1 MTQEASRLLVV
12 DDDSMNRDLMVRRLS
27 KRGYDA
33 SDADGGQNALDWI
46 QSHNVDLVLLDVEMP
61 GMSGLE
67 VLSALRQTYTPA
79 QLPIIMV
86 TGKSGSED
94 VVTALAAGANDYVTK
109 PVDFAVALARIQ
121 TQLSRKQAEDALRE
135 SEERYALAARGANDG
150 LWDWDLTKGK
160 TYFSSRWK
168 SMLGWSENEICD
180 DPDEWFRR
188 IHPDDVDRVR
198 SDINAHLEEQTPHY
212 EDEYRILHRDG
223 NYLWMLGRGIAVR
236 NKVGKATRIAG
247 SQTDITRG
255 KVIDVLTGLPNR
267 VLFMDRLGRSFER
280 ARRLKDKTLALIFL
294 DLDGFKLINDS
305 FGHLMGDQLL
315 VAIANRLEATVRSS
329 DSIARF
335 GRNHTIARLGGDEF
349 TILLEG
355 ISSTQ
360 DATRVAE
367 RIASELSAPFALGGQ
382 KLFPTASMGIALYN
396 ASYQNP
402 EELLRDADTAMYS
415 AKALGKKRYEVFDSA
430 MRAHAISRLQLETEL
445 RVALERNEFEVYY
458 QALVSLD
465 TERIQGFEALMR
477 WNHPT
482 RGLVSPGEFIPVA
495 EETGLI
501 VPMGQWILETA
512 CRQAR
517 LWQARFGDGTPLS
530 ISVNLSP
537 QHFLQPALLQQCR
550 DIMRDMELPQG
561 SLVLEVTESAMMTD
575 PDTAIEL
582 MRQLK
587 SLRIQ
592 IALDDFGTGYSSLS
606 YLHRFPLDCLK
617 IDRSFV
623 ARIMEDDEIV
633 RTIIALGRN
642 LGLRLV
648 AEGVETVEQAEKLRD
663 LACGFAQGYYFCVP
677 ISAPEATDLLAAKYH
692 RSIQA
697 SAPRKA
703 GIENYATSMA
713 AGLFQG
719 GMSESQPLIAKI

>member
-1 MTQEASRLLVV
+1 
-12 DDDSMNRDLMVRRLS
+12 MNRDLMVRRLS
-27 KRGYDA
+27 KRGYRT
-33 SDADGGQNALDWI
+33 SDADGGRNALEWI
-46 QSHNVDLVLLDVEMP
+46 QSNSVDLVLLDVEMP

-67 VLSALRQTYTPA
+67 VLTALRQTYTPA

-94 VVTALAAGANDYVTK
+94 VVAALAAGANDYVTK

-121 TQLSRKQAEDALRE
+121 TQLSRKLAEDALRE

-150 LWDWDLTKGK
+150 LWDWDLVKGK
-160 TYFSSRWK
+160 TYFSPRWK
-168 SMLGWSENEICD
+168 SMLGWAEDEICD
-180 DPDEWFRR
+180 DPDEWLRR

-198 SDINAHLEEQTPHY
+198 ADINAHLEEQTPHY

-223 NYLWMLGRGIAVR
+223 NYLWMLGRGLAVR
-236 NKVGKATRIAG
+236 NKDGKATRMAG

-280 ARRLKDKTLALIFL
+280 ARRQKDKTLALIFL

-315 VAIANRLEATVRSS
+315 VAIANRLEATVRSNDCVS
-329 DSIARF
+329 RL
-335 GRNHTIARLGGDEF
+335 GKNHTIARLGGDEF
-349 TILLEG
+349 TILLEN

-360 DATRVAE
+360 DAIRVAE
-367 RIASELSAPFALGGQ
+367 RIASELSAPFTLGGQ
-382 KLFPTASMGIALYN
+382 ELFPTASMGIALHN
-396 ASYQNP
+396 PSYQNP

-415 AKALGKKRYEVFDSA
+415 AKALGKKRFEVFDSA
-430 MRAHAISRLQLETEL
+430 MRAQAISRLQLETEL
-445 RVALERNEFEVYY
+445 RFALERKEFEVYY

-465 TERIQGFEALMR
+465 TEKIKGFEALMR
-477 WNHPT
+477 WRHPA

-512 CRQAR
+512 CQQIR
-517 LWQARFGDGTPLS
+517 LWQARFENGTPLS

-537 QHFLQPALLQQCR
+537 QHFLQPTLLQQCR
-550 DIMRDMELPQG
+550 DIMREMKLPHG
-561 SLVLEVTESAMMTD
+561 SLILEVTESAMMTD
-575 PDTAIEL
+575 PDKAIEL

-587 SLRIQ
+587 SIGIQ

-623 ARIMEDDEIV
+623 SRVMEDDEIV
-633 RTIIALGRN
+633 RTIITLGRN

-648 AEGVETVEQAEKLRD
+648 AEGVETIEQATKLRD

-692 RSIQA
+692 RAIQS
-697 SAPRKA
+697 SAPKMEN
-703 GIENYATSMA
+703 IEIYATA
-713 AGLFQG
+713 IATGLLQG
-719 GMSESQPLIAKI
+719 GGGESQHLIAKIKSQLLAEF